1 MKVFGEEAE
10 ARLGA
15 HVLLPLLG
23 VCRGLPGT
31 PGAWLQLWQTVTFM
45 FLESK
50 MPHFLLGCEP
60 ALGGWEWRKP
70 GHLLHPSSCPFSSAS
85 LFTQVHVQCLTE
97 PPPLWGWL
105 VASWSLQIEP
115 SPKGPLTHLGPAVL
129 PLAIVSKPFFP
140 KDRGFLVCSLSRS
153 SLGGTGMTKGCVLPL
168 S

>member
-1 MKVFGEEAE
+1 MPSGGMFPLAAAWGRGLCGRSVGSGAPRASGSAHFSIVFCMKVFGEEAE

-60 ALGGWEWRKP
+60 GLGGWEWRKP

-97 PPPLWGWL
+97 APPPVG
-105 VASWSLQIEP
+105 
-115 SPKGPLTHLGPAVL
+115 
-129 PLAIVSKPFFP
+129 LA
-140 KDRGFLVCSLSRS
+140 RGLLES
-153 SLGGTGMTKGCVLPL
+153 TD
-168 S
+168 